1 MPEDNR
7 HPGRCFGSDQPDPK
21 RLHLCHDVIG
31 QVSKWCHVRSC
42 CNARHATA
50 HVIGHVD
57 RTLGYVYHRGLA
69 YSLTASHMQ
78 VREFQPKMVAIRDA
92 SKLEELK
99 EAIKDVPTQPEIL
112 VGDEGAIEVAR
123 HSEVDAVVTGIVG
136 ARSGSSMLIPCPIL
150 NCNPAM
156 RGLSQM
162 GEPSKLTLLSQQM
175 GALQEQEAV
184 G

>member
-1 MPEDNR
+1 M
-7 HPGRCFGSDQPDPK
+7 
-21 RLHLCHDVIG
+21 
-31 QVSKWCHVRSC
+31 
-42 CNARHATA
+42 
-50 HVIGHVD
+50 
-57 RTLGYVYHRGLA
+57 
-69 YSLTASHMQ
+69 TASHMQ
-78 VREFQPKMVAIRDA
+78 VREFQPKMVAIRAA